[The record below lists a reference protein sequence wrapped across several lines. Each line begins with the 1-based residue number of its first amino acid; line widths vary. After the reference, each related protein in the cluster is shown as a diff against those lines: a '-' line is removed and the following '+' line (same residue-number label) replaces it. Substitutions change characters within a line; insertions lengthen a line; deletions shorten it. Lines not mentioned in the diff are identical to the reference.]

1 MRYAAVA
8 NINLLFSEFNMFY
21 YLKGELTHVAESTA
35 VIECGGVGYKLT
47 VSATTLG
54 SLPSIVSDCPDVKLF
69 TYMAVREDSVEL
81 YGFYTTEEL
90 DLFKMLISISG
101 VGPKAAMSILSL
113 MSPSALAD
121 AITSQNVKMISR
133 APGVGVKTAQRIVL
147 ELSGKLVTSEASQS
161 TGTGASSATKR
172 MPSFTEAQD
181 ALIVLGYSRAEAQ
194 TALKNVPDADKK
206 STEELIKAALVRL
219 M

>member
-1 MRYAAVA
+1 
-8 NINLLFSEFNMFY
+8 MFY
-21 YLKGELTHVAESTA
+21 YLKGELTHVAENIA

-47 VSATTLG
+47 VSATTLA
-54 SLPSIVSDCPDVKLF
+54 SLPSITSDCPDAKLY
-69 TYMAVREDSVEL
+69 TYMAVRDDAVEL
-81 YGFYTTEEL
+81 FGFYSLEEL

-113 MSPSALAD
+113 ISPSALAD
-121 AITSQNVKMISR
+121 AITSQNVKLISR

-147 ELSGKLVTSEASQS
+147 ELSGKLVTMNSAADAKGGSAASV
-161 TGTGASSATKR
+161 ATR
-172 MPSFTEAQD
+172 APSFSEAQD

-194 TALKNVPDADKK
+194 NALKNVPDADKK

>member
-1 MRYAAVA
+1 
-8 NINLLFSEFNMFY
+8 MFY
-21 YLKGELTHVAESTA
+21 YLSGELTYVADGTA
-35 VIECGGVGYKLT
+35 VIDCGGVGYKLT
-47 VSATTLG
+47 VSATTLA
-54 SLPSIVSDCPDVKLF
+54 SLPSITSDCPVAKLY
-69 TYMAVREDSVEL
+69 THMAVREDNVEL
-81 YGFYTTEEL
+81 FGFYSLDEL

-121 AITSQNVKMISR
+121 AITAQNVKMISR

-147 ELSGKLVTSEASQS
+147 ELSGKLVTADPGK
-161 TGTGASSATKR
+161 TAGASGTASAVR
-172 MPSFTEAQD
+172 APSFSEAQD

-194 TALKNVPDADKK
+194 TALKNVPDAEKK

>member
-1 MRYAAVA
+1 
-8 NINLLFSEFNMFY
+8 MFY
-21 YLKGELTHVAESTA
+21 YLSGELTYVAEATA
-35 VIECGGVGYKLT
+35 VIDCGGVGYKLT
-47 VSATTLG
+47 VSATTLA
-54 SLPSIVSDCPDVKLF
+54 SLPSIASDCPVVKLY
-69 TYMAVREDSVEL
+69 THMAVREDNVEL
-81 YGFYTTEEL
+81 FGFYSTEEL

-113 MSPSALAD
+113 MSPSALTD

-147 ELSGKLVTSEASQS
+147 ELSGKLVTSDADVA
-161 TGTGASSATKR
+161 GKAGGSAAVVR
-172 MPSFTEAQD
+172 VPSFAEAQE
-181 ALIVLGYSRAEAQ
+181 ALIVLGYSRAEVQ

>member
-1 MRYAAVA
+1 
-8 NINLLFSEFNMFY
+8 MFY
-21 YLKGELTHVAESTA
+21 YLKGELTHVAEATA

-47 VSATTLG
+47 VSATTLA
-54 SLPSIVSDCPDVKLF
+54 SLPSIVSDCPEVKLF

-81 YGFYTTEEL
+81 YGFYSTEEL

-101 VGPKAAMSILSL
+101 VGPKAAMSVLSL

-133 APGVGVKTAQRIVL
+133 APGVGTKTAQRIVL
-147 ELSGKLVTSEASQS
+147 ELSGKLVTSAEVS
-161 TGTGASSATKR
+161 GTDAGAGAGTAVKR
-172 MPSFTEAQD
+172 MPSFSEAQD
-181 ALIVLGYSRAEAQ
+181 ALIVLGYTRQEAQ

>member
-1 MRYAAVA
+1 
-8 NINLLFSEFNMFY
+8 MFY
-21 YLKGELTHVAESTA
+21 YIKGELTHVADGVA

-47 VSATTLG
+47 VSATTLA
-54 SLPSIVSDCPDVKLF
+54 SLPSIVSDCPDAKLY
-69 TYMAVREDSVEL
+69 THMAVREDNVEL
-81 YGFYTTEEL
+81 FGFYSLEEL

-113 MSPSALAD
+113 MPPSALAD

-147 ELSGKLVTSEASQS
+147 ELSGKLVTSDTASAVK
-161 TGTGASSATKR
+161 TGGAAAAVR
-172 MPSFTEAQD
+172 APSFTEAQD

>member
-1 MRYAAVA
+1 
-8 NINLLFSEFNMFY
+8 MFY
-21 YLKGELTHVAESTA
+21 YLKGELTHVAENIA

-47 VSATTLG
+47 VSATTLA
-54 SLPSIVSDCPDVKLF
+54 SLPSINSDCPDAKLY
-69 TYMAVREDSVEL
+69 THMAVRDDAVEL
-81 YGFYTTEEL
+81 FGFYSLEEL

-101 VGPKAAMSILSL
+101 VGPKAAISILSL

-121 AITSQNVKMISR
+121 AITSQNVKLISR

-147 ELSGKLVTSEASQS
+147 ELSGKLVTLNSAADAKGGS
-161 TGTGASSATKR
+161 TAAVATR
-172 MPSFTEAQD
+172 APSFSEAQD

-194 TALKNVPDADKK
+194 NALKNVPDADKK

>member
-1 MRYAAVA
+1 
-8 NINLLFSEFNMFY
+8 MFY
-21 YLKGELTHVAESTA
+21 YLKGELTHVAENIA

-47 VSATTLG
+47 VSATTLA
-54 SLPSIVSDCPDVKLF
+54 SLPSINSDCPDAKLY
-69 TYMAVREDSVEL
+69 THMAVRDDAVEL
-81 YGFYTTEEL
+81 FGFYSLEEL

-101 VGPKAAMSILSL
+101 VGPKAAISILSL

-121 AITSQNVKMISR
+121 AITSQNVKLISR

-147 ELSGKLVTSEASQS
+147 ELSGKLVTLN
-161 TGTGASSATKR
+161 SAADAKGGNAAAVATR
-172 MPSFTEAQD
+172 APSFSEAQD

-194 TALKNVPDADKK
+194 NALKNVPDADKK